1 MREIEIKENILF
13 QLDMCWQL
21 YLYHTDKLEE
31 AEALWAFSPTSLHV
45 RKQNDGWC
53 IDWPES
59 ESYEI
64 GPSSIAWIMWHIIYW
79 WTTAL
84 DCNFGNGVLKRE
96 DIPWPG
102 SVEKAKI
109 TIELLHDKWV
119 SKLNDLS
126 DSDYQLKHYAKWP
139 LADRNFADIALWLNG
154 ELMKNAAEIGYG
166 RFLYATCTK
175 QV

>member
-1 MREIEIKENILF
+1 MRDHQIKENILF

-21 YLYHTDKLEE
+21 YLYHTKNLEE
-31 AEALWAFSPTSLHV
+31 KEALWSFSPTALQV
-45 RKQNDGWC
+45 RKQDDGWL

-59 ESYEI
+59 EGYEI

-84 DCNFGNGVLKRE
+84 DCNFGDGTLNKE

-102 SVEKAKI
+102 NVEKAKE
-109 TIELLHDKWV
+109 TIKLLHDKWV
-119 SKLNDLS
+119 SKLSKLS
-126 DSDYQLKHYAKWP
+126 DEEYLLKQYAKWP
-139 LADRNFADIALWLNG
+139 LKDRNFADIALWLNG

-166 RFLYATCTK
+166 RFLYATCK
-175 QV
+175 K

>member
-1 MREIEIKENILF
+1 MGNQQIKENILF

-21 YLYHTDKLEE
+21 YLYHTENLEDTE
-31 AEALWAFSPTSLHV
+31 ANWSFSPKGLQV
-45 RKQNDGWC
+45 RKEDDGWC

-84 DCNFGNGVLKRE
+84 DCNFGDGTLKKE

-102 SVEKAKI
+102 SVEKAKE
-109 TIELLHDKWV
+109 TIKLLHDKWV
-119 SKLNDLS
+119 SKLNELPDEE
-126 DSDYQLKHYAKWP
+126 YHLKQYAKWP
-139 LADRNFADIALWLNG
+139 LEDRNFADIALWLNG
-154 ELMKNAAEIGYG
+154 ELMKNTAEIGYG
-166 RFLYATCTK
+166 RFLYATCK
-175 QV
+175 E